1 MGLLDDITRLA
12 GGGAGGSL
20 TANPALVQGVLQLL
34 GSGQSGGGLAG
45 IIQGFQQAGLGDAIS
60 SWVSTGQN
68 QPISP
73 EQLLQGLGTARTQQ
87 LAQSAGVSE
96 GAAASALAAILPTI
110 VDRLT
115 PDGQVPQSGQL
126 NQLMSALK
134 GAIGE

>member
-12 GGGAGGSL
+12 GGSGGSL

-34 GSGQSGGGLAG
+34 GSSESGGGLANLV
-45 IIQGFQQAGLGDAIS
+45 QGFGQAGLGDAIS
-60 SWVSTGQN
+60 SWVGTGQN

-73 EQLLQGLGTARTQQ
+73 EQLLQGLGPARTQQ
-87 LAQSAGVSE
+87 LAQKAGLSE
-96 GAAASALAAILPTI
+96 GAAASALAAILPMI